1 MEVFSIGYYSAK
13 SSAKRNALSQLKKAS
28 IELNGRGIEISSNA
42 EGAYYW
48 ANEAAFNGEPK
59 DELLRVSAMKGACAL
74 VWDIAEAMLATD
86 PKVKRGA
93 ILESCVAN
101 GIAYYTARTQY
112 QLYRQ
117 AALNS

>member
-1 MEVFSIGYYSAK
+1 MFNSNPYTAK
-13 SSAKRNALSQLKKAS
+13 SSAKRNALSQLNKSGISYAP
-28 IELNGRGIEISSNA
+28 GAIEIASGPA
-42 EGAYYW
+42 GFYW
-48 ANEAAFNGEPK
+48 ANPTAFDGEPK

-74 VWDIAEAMLATD
+74 VWDIAEAMLKTD

-93 ILESCVAN
+93 ILEACVGN